1 MAKVKK
7 SLKPTKYYGTLGCV
21 MRNHVTAIKMCVEA
35 MKKEKRED
43 IKKQMLDVC
52 YKSSVAL
59 LGISLLPQV
68 EGMQVSR
75 KLKAE
80 IDKYEE

>member
-1 MAKVKK
+1 MSKSKS
-7 SLKPTKYYGTLGCV
+7 SLKVSKNYGTLGCV

-52 YKSSVAL
+52 HKSSITL

-68 EGMQVSR
+68 EGMRVSR